1 MKSAYIISACRT
13 AIGSFGGV
21 FKEISA
27 VRLGQIVIKEVLKR
41 AGVSA
46 NHVDEVIMGNVLQAG
61 LGQNPARQAAIGAGI
76 PFEVPAMTIN
86 KVCGSGLVAVNLA
99 AQIIQLGNADCIIA
113 GGMENMSQAPYLLK
127 DYRWGNK
134 MGNTEVVDEMVF
146 DGLWDIFNKYHMG
159 ITAENIAE
167 RYRITREEQDDFA
180 YNSQMKALKA
190 IKEGKF
196 EGEIVSVEVHQ
207 KKGDTI
213 EVRKDEYP
221 RSDTTKEKLASLK
234 PAFKK
239 DGTVTAGNASGIN
252 DNAAAV
258 LVVSDDFIKKHN
270 IKPMA
275 KIISHGSRGV
285 DPSIM
290 GIGPVPSVKEAL
302 KKANLNTDDIGLFEV
317 NEAFAVQSIA
327 VANELNLNMT
337 IVNVNGGAIALG
349 HPIGASGA
357 RILVT
362 LLYEMIRRDEKYGLA
377 TLCIGGGMGEA
388 LIVERDSICN

>member
-1 MKSAYIISACRT
+1 
-13 AIGSFGGV
+13 
-21 FKEISA
+21 
-27 VRLGQIVIKEVLKR
+27 
-41 AGVSA
+41 
-46 NHVDEVIMGNVLQAG
+46 
-61 LGQNPARQAAIGAGI
+61 
-76 PFEVPAMTIN
+76 
-86 KVCGSGLVAVNLA
+86 
-99 AQIIQLGNADCIIA
+99 
-113 GGMENMSQAPYLLK
+113 
-127 DYRWGNK
+127 
-134 MGNTEVVDEMVF
+134 
-146 DGLWDIFNKYHMG
+146 MG

-190 IKEGKF
+190 TKEGKF
-196 EGEIVSVEVHQ
+196 EEEIVSVEVHQ

-239 DGTVTAGNASGIN
+239 DGTVTAGNTSGIN

-258 LVVSDDFIKKHN
+258 LVVSEDFIKKHN
-270 IKPMA
+270 IKPMS

>member
-196 EGEIVSVEVHQ
+196 EEEIVSVEVHQ

>member
-302 KKANLNTDDIGLFEV
+302 KKANLNTNDIGLFEV

>member
-46 NHVDEVIMGNVLQAG
+46 NRVDEVIMGNVLQAG
-61 LGQNPARQAAIGAGI
+61 LGQNPARQAAVGAGI
-76 PFEVPAMTIN
+76 PFEVSAMTIN
-86 KVCGSGLVAVNLA
+86 KVCGSGLTAVNLA

-134 MGNTEVVDEMVF
+134 MGNNEVVDEMVF

-167 RYRITREEQDDFA
+167 KYRITREEQDDFA

-196 EGEIVSVEVHQ
+196 EEEIVSVEVHQ

-221 RSDTTKEKLASLK
+221 RSDTTKEKLVSLK